1 MDGLTLVF
9 WGAIALNA
17 MAVLVNLS
25 CAWRFRRTERRLRE
39 LSLWACMV
47 EEEPEERER

>member
-1 MDGLTLVF
+1 MEWRDLVF

-17 MAVLVNLS
+17 LAVLVNVA
-25 CAWRFRRTERRLRE
+25 CAWHFRRAERRLRE

-47 EEEPEERER
+47 EEEPEKDG